1 MSTVADIADITDT
14 DDIIDQ
20 LSSSHVYF
28 LNADTVDTSGYVFE
42 INIFDTSN
50 AVLVDPSFET
60 ALQQVAGLPDVS
72 AIAVLDVSLATFSPF
87 FQMKTDSEDI
97 TDVSADDL
105 KFGIHPDISRCFAD
119 LSFSYSTVV
128 ENKVNAFYSDQQIY
142 KDYVRHIAKS
152 ITGGYSASDIFSN
165 EANLLQGVQDLDT
178 SFQTLLTTDINTLIA
193 DSSGD
198 FKTIN
203 DIITLGDNSNINA
216 TAYKSAQSLFTIIT
230 NSGND
235 TTTRLSQLLT
245 DISNQSAF
253 GTDGNGDISGGEIT
267 VPLHFQPG
275 DKIAIRLVYKSNNT
289 SPLGNNVIHPRP
301 YKILLNLK

>member
-1 MSTVADIADITDT
+1 MSTVADIVDISNTN
-14 DDIIDQ
+14 DIIDQ
-20 LSSSHVYF
+20 LPSSHVYF

-50 AVLVDPSFET
+50 AVLIDPSFET

-87 FQMKTDSEDI
+87 FQIKTDSADI

-152 ITGGYSASDIFSN
+152 VTGGYSASDIFSN
-165 EANLLQGVQDLDT
+165 EANLLQGVQDLDS
-178 SFQTLLTTDINTLIA
+178 SFQTLLTTDMNTLIA
-193 DSSGD
+193 DSSS
-198 FKTIN
+198 FKTIEQ
-203 DIITLGDNSNINA
+203 ITGLDNTSYA

-235 TTTRLSQLLT
+235 TSTRLSQLLT

-289 SPLGNNVIHPRP
+289 SPLGNNVINPRP

>member
-1 MSTVADIADITDT
+1 MSSVTNIANITDT
-14 DDIIDQ
+14 DNIINQ
-20 LSSSHVYF
+20 QSSSVYF
-28 LNADTVDTSGYVFE
+28 LNANTVDTSGYVFE
-42 INIFDTSN
+42 INIFDASN
-50 AVLVDPSFET
+50 ALLIDPSFET
-60 ALQQVAGLPDVS
+60 ALQQITGLPDVS

-87 FQMKTDSEDI
+87 FQMKTDSADI

-152 ITGGYSASDIFSN
+152 VTGGYSASDIFTN
-165 EANLLQGVQDLDT
+165 EANLLQGVQDLDS
-178 SFQTLLTTDINTLIA
+178 SFQTFLTTDINTLIA

-198 FKTIN
+198 FKTIQE
-203 DIITLGDNSNINA
+203 ITALDNATYA

-235 TTTRLSQLLT
+235 QSTRLNQLFT

-253 GTDGNGDISGGEIT
+253 GTDTNGDISGGEIT
-267 VPLHFQPG
+267 VPLHFQTG
-275 DKIAIRLVYKSNNT
+275 DKIAIRLEYKNNNT
-289 SPLGNNVIHPRP
+289 SPLGNNIINPRP

>member
-1 MSTVADIADITDT
+1 MSTVTDIVDITDT
-14 DDIIDQ
+14 DNIINQ
-20 LSSSHVYF
+20 FSSSVYF
-28 LNADTVDTSGYVFE
+28 LNADNLDTIDTSGYVFE

-50 AVLVDPSFET
+50 AVLIDPSFET
-60 ALQQVAGLPDVS
+60 ALQQIAGLPDVS
-72 AIAVLDVSLATFSPF
+72 AIAVLDVSLTTFSPF
-87 FQMKTDSEDI
+87 FQIKTDSEDI
-97 TDVSADDL
+97 TDVSISDL
-105 KFGIHPDISRCFAD
+105 KFGIHPDISRCFAN
-119 LSFSYSTVV
+119 LSFSDSTVV

-152 ITGGYSASDIFSN
+152 VTGGYSASDIFSN
-165 EANLLQGVQDLDT
+165 EANLLQGVQVLDS
-178 SFQTLLTTDINTLIA
+178 SFQTLLTADINTLIS
-193 DSSGD
+193 DSNSS
-198 FKTIN
+198 FKTIQN
-203 DIITLGDNSNINA
+203 IIDISNINA

-230 NSGND
+230 NSGDD

-253 GTDGNGDISGGEIT
+253 GTDVNGDISGGEIT

-275 DKIAIRLVYKSNNT
+275 DKIAIRLVYKSNNI

>member
-1 MSTVADIADITDT
+1 MSTVADIVDITDT
-14 DDIIDQ
+14 DDIINQ
-20 LSSSHVYF
+20 YSSSVYF
-28 LNADTVDTSGYVFE
+28 LNADNLDTIDTSGYVFE

-50 AVLVDPSFET
+50 AVLIDPSFET

-87 FQMKTDSEDI
+87 FQIKTDSADI
-97 TDVSADDL
+97 TDVSDDDL

-152 ITGGYSASDIFSN
+152 VTGGYSASDIFSN
-165 EANLLQGVQDLDT
+165 EANLLQGVQDLDS
-178 SFQTLLTTDINTLIA
+178 SFQTLLTTDMNTLIA
-193 DSSGD
+193 DSSS
-198 FKTIN
+198 FKTIEQ
-203 DIITLGDNSNINA
+203 ITGLDNTSYA

-230 NSGND
+230 NSGDD
-235 TTTRLSQLLT
+235 TSTRLSQLLT

-275 DKIAIRLVYKSNNT
+275 DKIAIRLVYKSNNI
-289 SPLGNNVIHPRP
+289 SPLGNNVINPRP

>member
-1 MSTVADIADITDT
+1 M
-14 DDIIDQ
+14 
-20 LSSSHVYF
+20 
-28 LNADTVDTSGYVFE
+28 FE

-50 AVLVDPSFET
+50 AVLIDPSFET

-87 FQMKTDSEDI
+87 FQIKTDSADI

-152 ITGGYSASDIFSN
+152 VTGGYSASDIFSN
-165 EANLLQGVQDLDT
+165 EANLLQGVQDLDS
-178 SFQTLLTTDINTLIA
+178 SFQTLLTTDMNTLIA
-193 DSSGD
+193 DSSS
-198 FKTIN
+198 FKTIEQ
-203 DIITLGDNSNINA
+203 ITGLDNTSYA

-235 TTTRLSQLLT
+235 TSTRLSQLLT

-289 SPLGNNVIHPRP
+289 SPLGNNVINPRP

>member
-1 MSTVADIADITDT
+1 MSSVLDIDDITDT
-14 DDIIDQ
+14 DTIINQ
-20 LSSSHVYF
+20 QSSSVYF
-28 LNADTVDTSGYVFE
+28 LDANTVDTSGYVFE
-42 INIFDTSN
+42 INIFDASN
-50 AVLVDPSFET
+50 ALLIDPSFET
-60 ALQQVAGLPDVS
+60 ALQQITGLPDVS

-152 ITGGYSASDIFSN
+152 VTGGYSASDIFTN
-165 EANLLQGVQDLDT
+165 EANLLEGVQDLDS
-178 SFQTLLTTDINTLIA
+178 SFQTFLTTDINTLIA

-198 FKTIN
+198 FKTIQE
-203 DIITLGDNSNINA
+203 ITELNNATYA

-230 NSGND
+230 NSG
-235 TTTRLSQLLT
+235 TTRLNQLFT

-253 GTDGNGDISGGEIT
+253 GTDTNGDISGGEIT
-267 VPLHFQPG
+267 VPLHFQTG

-289 SPLGNNVIHPRP
+289 TPLGNNVINPRP